1 MKSKEY
7 RSRKFLNSKH
17 GLAAIEA
24 HCYVT
29 DWSMEADVTLSDC
42 NRNIN
47 LEFSVWK
54 EKDYAE
60 KSKKLSLIINELL
73 AMQKFMEENKDSF
86 FEARKAKELENKT
99 TKVKSIGQLLG
110 ELND

>member
-24 HCYVT
+24 HCYVN

-42 NRNIN
+42 NRSIN

-60 KSKKLSLIINELL
+60 KFKKLSLIINELL
-73 AMQKFMEENKDSF
+73 TMQKFMEENKDSF
-86 FEARKAKELENKT
+86 FEARKAKELENKN
-99 TKVKSIGQLLG
+99 TKIKSLGQLLG
-110 ELND
+110 KSDD

>member
-17 GLAAIEA
+17 GLAAIET
-24 HCYVT
+24 HCYIN
-29 DWSMEADVTLSDC
+29 DWYMEADVTLSDC
-42 NRNIN
+42 NRNIS

-54 EKDYAE
+54 EKEYAE
-60 KSKKLSLIINELL
+60 KAKKLSLIINELL

-99 TKVKSIGQLLG
+99 TKVKSLGQLLG
-110 ELND
+110 ELDD